1 MNIKEEINLKGIFH
15 LDVIKNGKIIDSFT
29 EHNLIVNLCRSNL
42 ARLMAGDEN
51 GSPIG
56 KISFGTSNRSPEV
69 TDTTITNPYTKNID
83 SYNFPEAG
91 RVTFNWSLATT
102 EANGKSILEF
112 GLLSAN
118 GTLNARKVRV
128 NPINKES
135 DISLL
140 GTWTIIF

>member
-1 MNIKEEINLKGIFH
+1 MELKDSLQLKGVFH
-15 LDVIKNGKIIDSFT
+15 VDVIKAGTIIET
-29 EHNLIVNLCRSNL
+29 YEENNMIVDLCRSNL
-42 ARLMAGDEN
+42 ARLLAGN
-51 GSPIG
+51 PQGSPVG
-56 KISFGTSNRSPEV
+56 KISFGTNGAAPET
-69 TDTTITNPYTKNID
+69 TDTAITNAYTKNID
-83 SYNFPEAG
+83 GYTFPEEG

-112 GLLSAN
+112 GLLSQN

-135 DISLL
+135 DISLQ

>member
-1 MNIKEEINLKGIFH
+1 MNTEEKINLKGIFH
-15 LDVIKNGKIIDSFT
+15 VNVIKNKKIIDSYT
-29 EHNLIVNLCRSNL
+29 DHNMIVDLCRSNL
-42 ARLMAGDEN
+42 ARLMAGDSS

-56 KISFGTSNRSPEV
+56 KISFGTSNRATES

-83 SYNFPEAG
+83 GYSFPESG

-118 GTLNARKVRV
+118 GVLNARKVRI

-135 DISLL
+135 DISLQ